1 MVKTKIGES
10 FKQKLFMV
18 HFKDGYKKPVMGI
31 TKDDV
36 IKLITDEGERNVDDI
51 EKIVI
56 EQNYYPMNEDYYDV

>member
-1 MVKTKIGES
+1 MVKSKVGES
-10 FKQKLFMV
+10 YKQKLFIV
-18 HFKDGYKKPVMGI
+18 HFKDGYKKPVIAI

-36 IKLITDEGERNVDDI
+36 LKIIREEGERDINDI

>member
-1 MVKTKIGES
+1 MVKSKIGES

-18 HFKDGYKKPVMGI
+18 YFKDGYKKPVMGK

-36 IKLITDEGERNVDDI
+36 IKVVKDEGERDIDDI